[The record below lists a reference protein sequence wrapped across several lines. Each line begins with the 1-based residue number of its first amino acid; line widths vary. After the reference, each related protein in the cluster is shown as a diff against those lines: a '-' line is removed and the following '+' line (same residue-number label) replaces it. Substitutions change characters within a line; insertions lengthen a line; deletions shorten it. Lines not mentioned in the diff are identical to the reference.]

1 MYIIRS
7 AEFVKSGTNA
17 SHYPEPLKS
26 EYLFLGRSNVG
37 KSSLIN
43 AIVNRKN
50 LARTSSEPGKTIT
63 MNFFNINDEI
73 YLVDAPGYGYA
84 RRSQTQIA
92 QFQAMLLDYIQ
103 TRESLKRIFM
113 LVDMKVGATKD
124 DIEVYQSIRN
134 AGYVVTIL
142 LTKQDKLNQSERSKN
157 IQMIK
162 AQLNDAE
169 VEMIPTSSE
178 SKRGIEKI
186 HTLFEEDL
194 HE

>member
-1 MYIIRS
+1 MYTIKT
-7 AEFVKSGTNA
+7 ATFVKSGTDQ
-17 SHYPEPLKS
+17 SHFPEPLKS

-43 AIVNRKN
+43 AIVNRKS

-92 QFQAMLLDYIQ
+92 QFQNMLLDYIE
-103 TRESLKRIFM
+103 TRASLKRIFM
-113 LVDMKVGATKD
+113 LIDMKVGATKD

-134 AGYVVTIL
+134 AGYQITIL
-142 LTKQDKLNQSERSKN
+142 LTKQDKLNQSERAKN
-157 IQMIK
+157 IQLIK
-162 AQLNDAE
+162 TQLNDTV

-178 SKRGIEKI
+178 SKRGIDKI

-194 HE
+194 NE

>member
-7 AEFVKSGTNA
+7 AEFVKSGTNDT
-17 SHYPEPLKS
+17 HYPEALKS

-84 RRSQTQIA
+84 RRSRTQIA
-92 QFQAMLLDYIQ
+92 LFQEMLLDYIK
-103 TRESLKRIFM
+103 TRASLKRIFM
-113 LVDMKVGATKD
+113 LIDMKVCATKD
-124 DIEVYQSIRN
+124 DIEVFQSMKR
-134 AGYVVTIL
+134 AGYEVTIL
-142 LTKQDKLNQSERSKN
+142 LTKQDKLNQSERFKN
-157 IQMIK
+157 VNIIK
-162 AQLNDAE
+162 KQLSDAE
-169 VEMIPTSSE
+169 IQMIPTSSE
-178 SKRGIEKI
+178 TKRGIEKI
-186 HTLFEEDL
+186 HAIFEEDL
-194 HE
+194 NE

>member
-7 AEFVKSGTNA
+7 AEFVKSGTDET
-17 SHYPEPLKS
+17 HYPEALKS

-63 MNFFNINDEI
+63 MNFFIINDEI

-92 QFQAMLLDYIQ
+92 QFQQMLLNYIQ
-103 TRESLKRIFM
+103 NRVSLKRIFM
-113 LVDMKVGATKD
+113 LIDMKVCATKD
-124 DIEVYQSIRN
+124 DIEVYQSLKR
-134 AGYVVTIL
+134 AGHEVTIL

-157 IQMIK
+157 LNIIK
-162 AQLNDAE
+162 QQLNDAE
-169 VEMIPTSSE
+169 VLMIPTSSE

-186 HTLFEEDL
+186 HAIFEEDL

>member
-7 AEFVKSGTNA
+7 AEFVKSGTDET
-17 SHYPEPLKS
+17 HYPEALKA

-84 RRSQTQIA
+84 RRSQTLIA
-92 QFQAMLLDYIQ
+92 QFQQMLLDYI
-103 TRESLKRIFM
+103 RNRASLKRIFM
-113 LVDMKVGATKD
+113 LIDMKVCATKD
-124 DIEVYQSIRN
+124 DIEVYESLKR
-134 AGYVVTIL
+134 AGHEVTIL

-157 IQMIK
+157 LNLIK
-162 AQLNDAE
+162 QQLNDAE
-169 VEMIPTSSE
+169 VLMIPTSSE

-186 HTLFEEDL
+186 HAIFEEDL